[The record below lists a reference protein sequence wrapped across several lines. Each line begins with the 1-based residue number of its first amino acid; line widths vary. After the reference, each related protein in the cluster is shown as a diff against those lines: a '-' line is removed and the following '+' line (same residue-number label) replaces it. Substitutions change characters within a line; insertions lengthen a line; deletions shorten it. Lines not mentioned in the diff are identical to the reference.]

1 MSEATKQIDKELEA
15 YRKKAEAEKP
25 ETIYQQ
31 AMQHIFTEG
40 TAYYARELVDA
51 SDELAQMVIAE
62 GKTLADCTTHVIQYA
77 KRVCGGVNGDL
88 PTEDFHKAI
97 WEYYRMPVE
106 KAKTA
111 IADAKKRRT
120 AEQAEKSKKWAEEA
134 KARAEKAA
142 AEKAQEA
149 VAKRQATGQMS
160 MFEMFQAGT
169 KPAPKEEPVVEKEQQ
184 E

>member
-1 MSEATKQIDKELEA
+1 MNEATKKIDNELEA
-15 YRKKAEAEKP
+15 YRKKAQGEKP

-40 TAYYARELVDA
+40 TAYYTKELADA
-51 SDELAQMVIAE
+51 DDELAQLILVE
-62 GKTLADCTTHVIQYA
+62 GKTLNACTEHVISYA

-111 IADAKKRRT
+111 IADAKKRSAAER
-120 AEQAEKSKKWAEEA
+120 AEQAKQAAA
-134 KARAEKAA
+134 KAKERKEKAA
-142 AEKAQEA
+142 AEKAA
-149 VAKRQATGQMS
+149 AKRKVNGQMTI
-160 MFEMFQAGT
+160 FEMFQAGT
-169 KPAPKEEPVVEKEQQ
+169 KK
-184 E
+184 